1 MAKNNNLNIVEQE
14 KLKKAKE
21 QRSKE
26 KLERLSQVD
35 PKRLKKRI
43 ADLEGKK
50 SRNNGRLL
58 INEQRQLDSLLKDLE
73 YINRK
78 NLVKED
84 EPEPEHKE
92 SKPIEL
98 GLKSLQNVTYPL
110 KTPFEHEI
118 DPQVET
124 IPIPN
129 SPPPRFFKIQQAQ
142 STYES
147 APEVKL
153 LSAASTKFIPS
164 TIRNKTVKIQK
175 ETEDN
180 EDDDDENEMKEYASE
195 EEEYLRKRKADE
207 LE

>member
-1 MAKNNNLNIVEQE
+1 MEVSNNYFSHNEAILTNI
-14 KLKKAKE
+14 KTSPLGIA
-21 QRSKE
+21 
-26 KLERLSQVD
+26 
-35 PKRLKKRI
+35 PK
-43 ADLEGKK
+43 G
-50 SRNNGRLL
+50 
-58 INEQRQLDSLLKDLE
+58 
-73 YINRK
+73 
-78 NLVKED
+78 
-84 EPEPEHKE
+84 
-92 SKPIEL
+92 
-98 GLKSLQNVTYPL
+98 LQNVTYPL

-180 EDDDDENEMKEYASE
+180 EDDDGDENEMKEYASE

>member
-1 MAKNNNLNIVEQE
+1 MSIFMKYLMSGYTNLVFSGRKKKAKE
-14 KLKKAKE
+14 LKKAKE

-58 INEQRQLDSLLKDLE
+58 MNEQRQLDSLLKDLE

-98 GLKSLQNVTYPL
+98 GLKSI
-110 KTPFEHEI
+110 FW
-118 DPQVET
+118 DPEW
-124 IPIPN
+124 
-129 SPPPRFFKIQQAQ
+129 K
-142 STYES
+142 
-147 APEVKL
+147 
-153 LSAASTKFIPS
+153 
-164 TIRNKTVKIQK
+164 
-175 ETEDN
+175 
-180 EDDDDENEMKEYASE
+180 
-195 EEEYLRKRKADE
+195 
-207 LE
+207 